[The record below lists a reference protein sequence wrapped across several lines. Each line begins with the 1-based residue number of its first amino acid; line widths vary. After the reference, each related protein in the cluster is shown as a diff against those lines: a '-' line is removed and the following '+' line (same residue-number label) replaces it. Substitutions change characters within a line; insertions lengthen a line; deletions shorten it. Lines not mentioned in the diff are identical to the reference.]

1 MEEKWWHNIREK
13 ANKALIEETC
23 PDGVILE
30 TLPSYAVIEKPSL
43 NKFKAVKQTL
53 SVTQTEGVYVY
64 KSEPGKVFSLK
75 KFEAQ
80 DAKTRKIHGN
90 LSESDFW
97 CNKERVVYYGSDMPS
112 ESENMRMLNDSSI
125 YQHIPEAKHE
135 DILGIC
141 SPYIYIGQA
150 GSFFP
155 LHKVPIII

>member
-1 MEEKWWHNIREK
+1 MENWWQNIKEE
-13 ANKALIEETC
+13 ADNALVEGTC
-23 PDGVILE
+23 PDGLILV
-30 TLPSYAVIEKPSL
+30 TLPSYPVVEKPSL

-75 KFEAQ
+75 KLEAQ
-80 DAKTRKIHGN
+80 DTKTRKVHNN

-97 CNKERVVYYGSDMPS
+97 CNKERVVYYGSDIPS

-141 SPYIYIGQA
+141 TPYVYIGQP

-155 LHKVPIII
+155 LHKVSIII